1 MDDSKKRLIEAAVRP
16 FSDNAEMRLSAA
28 DFLGQRGTA
37 NDDAAAAMLDR
48 WNEVDGRKQKSFWH
62 IGLWVMVAVA
72 SMATVYLDFDEISRL
87 GRWGKWISGGSIFAP
102 LPDTTQRVASKLS
115 ETDKLLLFGDLA
127 KDSKSERKEALWR
140 SEPENPAYFADYAG
154 AFISDNDKLPPDF
167 LETAR
172 RIDPTNAWFTYL
184 AAAVEARDAVKSKSR
199 KSKRVEGKLVFES
212 PREWEIL
219 DQARLDRAM
228 ELVREARNQ
237 PKYNDYSIELLR
249 KRLPLLPQVTSI
261 EQLDSISCLVAIS
274 TFSNLRQRTLADAIS
289 AKAWSLGES
298 SDASGFREISS
309 DGDQFLRRICSAE
322 SGTLVDE
329 LVKSVS
335 AKSIT
340 ESFGQAAEKLRLA
353 NDAAHWKAITKRL
366 IDRQEGRNS
375 REFIVDG
382 KAVEP
387 GTRTGGFMT
396 GSLETVAKQAE
407 TQPPLTAA
415 DLKPMRLHDH
425 EFLSWI
431 FGYGSWLVMALCVGL
446 VASYRFRV
454 AVLSRRLARRMEDLL
469 RPSDWG
475 WIIAVGVMLPF
486 AFVMAVNRLTPLG
499 GREFGIQG
507 TALMMPAGHFLGLW
521 ALWLILPAQIVRWRL
536 EKRAGGFGFTGPSWM
551 GWLAV
556 ACAAAAVPMAGWAAI
571 SGSYEVFWLHWVH
584 SIGIDSPINPET
596 SWAFRLAAAL
606 LGTSVLWL
614 VVSISI
620 ALLSR
625 AERQLYRATA
635 SRVLVRVYLAA
646 LLVSALATIGF
657 KASQQYWFT
666 QDTLTK
672 FDVSGPGWTRYES
685 KVAAQMINEL
695 RQILGYDRRP

>member
-1 MDDSKKRLIEAAVRP
+1 MEDSKKRLIEAAVRP
-16 FSDNAEMRLSAA
+16 FSDNAEMRHAAA
-28 DFLGQRGTA
+28 DFLEQRGTT
-37 NDDAAAAMLDR
+37 NDNAAAAMVTR
-48 WNEVDGRKQKSFWH
+48 WNEVDGRKHKSFWH
-62 IGLWVMVAVA
+62 IGLWVVVAVA
-72 SMATVYLDFDEISRL
+72 SMTTVYSDFDEISRL
-87 GRWGKWISGGSIFAP
+87 GTWGKWIAGGSIFTP
-102 LPDTTQRVASKLS
+102 LPDATQRVASKLS
-115 ETDKLLLFGDLA
+115 EADKLLLFGDLA

-172 RIDPTNAWFTYL
+172 RLDPTNAWFTYL
-184 AAAVEARDAVKSKSR
+184 AAAVEARDSVKSKSR
-199 KSKRVEGKLVFES
+199 KSKRVAGKIVFES

-228 ELVREARNQ
+228 ALLVEARNQ
-237 PKYNDYSIELLR
+237 PKCNSYRAEMLQR
-249 KRLPLLPQVTSI
+249 RLPLLPQATSI
-261 EQLDSISCLVAIS
+261 EQLDSASCLSAIS
-274 TFSNLRQRTLADAIS
+274 VFSSIRLRVLGDSIAVR
-289 AKAWSLGES
+289 AWSAGES
-298 SDASGFREISS
+298 GDVRGFQEISS
-309 DGDQFLRRICSAE
+309 DGELFLRRICSAE
-322 SGTLVDE
+322 TGTLVDE
-329 LVKSVS
+329 LVGKVIASTL
-335 AKSIT
+335 AD
-340 ESFGQAAEKLRLA
+340 SFAIAAEKLRLEQ
-353 NDAAHWKAITKRL
+353 DAARWKPIAKWMMETKERR
-366 IDRQEGRNS
+366 DS

-382 KAVEP
+382 KAVES

-396 GSLETVAKQAE
+396 GSLEMVAKQAE
-407 TQPPLTAA
+407 TQPPLTDA

-425 EFLSWI
+425 ELLSWI

-475 WIIAVGVMLPF
+475 WIIVAGVVLPF
-486 AFVMAVNRLTPLG
+486 VFVMAVNRQTPLG
-499 GREFGIQG
+499 GREFG
-507 TALMMPAGHFLGLW
+507 ALLMPAGHFLGLW

-536 EKRAGGFGFTGPSWM
+536 AKRAGGFGFPGPSWM

-556 ACAAAAVPMAGWAAI
+556 ACAAAFVPMIGWAAI

-584 SIGIDSPINPET
+584 STGIDSPINPGA

-614 VVSISI
+614 AVSLSI

-625 AERQLYRATA
+625 AERQLYRATS
-635 SRVLVRVYLAA
+635 SRVLVTVYLAA

-685 KVAAQMINEL
+685 KVAARMRTEL
-695 RQILGYDRRP
+695 QEILGYDRAP